1 MILHL
6 LIVERNFV
14 FESSDSIL
22 GKYLKTLYFGALL
35 FHPRFLH
42 NSTPT
47 KIEFENES
55 HPNTDRFAIEVEIME
70 VIRDNIQVHN
80 LSQNL

>member
-1 MILHL
+1 MTQFLANIL
-6 LIVERNFV
+6 
-14 FESSDSIL
+14 
-22 GKYLKTLYFGALL
+22 KLYFGALL

-42 NSTPT
+42 NSTPRE
-47 KIEFENES
+47 IEFENES